1 MSVPKPF
8 IEYMKIMR
16 EYYKSGASNS
26 DELFIDFNF
35 DDIEIDARSYGF
47 INNDDISNNEKSH
60 HQAGNNIDSN
70 KSHELVHTQ
79 VMAKADQQKMLK
91 PTDIITIKLFEQ
103 DHVLMN
109 GNNKLPAQP
118 KQHFTLADKIKAFFS
133 NLTK

>member
-16 EYYKSGASNS
+16 EYYKSGASNP

-47 INNDDISNNEKSH
+47 INNDDIHNHET
-60 HQAGNNIDSN
+60 GNDINSN
-70 KSHELVHTQ
+70 KSHELVHTR
-79 VMAKADQQKMLK
+79 VMAKADQKTRLK

-109 GNNKLPAQP
+109 GNNKLPVQP
-118 KQHFTLADKIKAFFS
+118 KQHLTLVDKIKAVFS

>member
-16 EYYKSGASNS
+16 EYYKSCVSNP

-47 INNDDISNNEKSH
+47 INNDDIRTHET
-60 HQAGNNIDSN
+60 GNDINSN

-79 VMAKADQQKMLK
+79 VMAKADQQTRLK
-91 PTDIITIKLFEQ
+91 PTEIITIKLFEQ

-109 GNNKLPAQP
+109 GNNKLPVQP
-118 KQHFTLADKIKAFFS
+118 KQHFTLADKIKAVFS

>member
-1 MSVPKPF
+1 MSVPKTF

-16 EYYKSGASNS
+16 EYYKSGASNP

-47 INNDDISNNEKSH
+47 INNDDIRSH
-60 HQAGNNIDSN
+60 ETGNDINN

-79 VMAKADQQKMLK
+79 VMAKADQQTRLK
-91 PTDIITIKLFEQ
+91 PTEIITIKLFEQ

-109 GNNKLPAQP
+109 GNNKLPVQP
-118 KQHFTLADKIKAFFS
+118 KQHFTLADKIKAVFS